1 MLYGLRFIRRKRHEM
16 NGDLKAE
23 YGDGRVDDGRRRGVG
38 GYNAVSVHG
47 DIAMHAHGRDGHNE
61 DERKIGGGHLF
72 DNGQIVRTLRRRGL
86 WMAVG
91 FDCLRGGVAR
101 DDTLRADYDERNGDQ
116 NQQLQNPAHL
126 TLR

>member
-23 YGDGRVDDGRRRGVG
+23 YRDGGVDDGGRRGVG

-47 DIAMHAHGRDGHNE
+47 DIAMHAHGRDGHCENE
-61 DERKIGGGHLF
+61 REIGGGCF
-72 DNGQIVRTLRRRGL
+72 FYDRQIVRTLCRRRL

-91 FDCLRGGVAR
+91 FDWLRGGVAR
-101 DDTLRADYDERNGDQ
+101 DDTLRGDYYERNGDQ